1 MSGIFTTIE
10 QDFHLTTA
18 IFTPLSLQY
27 FPTLL
32 DFISQREIVQI
43 NVSSPCTLMEALNV
57 KELIR
62 KFVFISKINLHLWPG
77 IVPDLHE

>member
-32 DFISQREIVQI
+32 DFISQRD
-43 NVSSPCTLMEALNV
+43 SSNQCVISVLYHLEALNV

-62 KFVFISKINLHLWPG
+62 GFVFISKINLHLWPD